1 MLAKSN
7 IILKLPVQG
16 LDFKVDHRVCQLME
30 PVHGWKQFG
39 TLPYPIVTNANW
51 AEILEKHLAMS
62 QYPGFQVCTPKWL
75 VLKMFL
81 KLYIYNIL
89 YIYRRTSSMFS
100 PSWNSEKLAPRPP
113 PPPPPAVRW
122 RRPTAGWVRSEASWC
137 KRPRRP
143 AHGAPA
149 PRRADAVGHD
159 SRHSTWVAGVYPIY
173 PRKNV
178 SFNGILRGYVI
189 IDDISGSEDRI
200 DHQNCSF

>member
-1 MLAKSN
+1 MDGSSLELCHIPSSPMQIGLKSWKN
-7 IILKLPVQG
+7 IWQWVNTLV
-16 LDFKVDHRVCQLME
+16 FRF
-30 PVHGWKQFG
+30 VHQNGWYWKC
-39 TLPYPIVTNANW
+39 
-51 AEILEKHLAMS
+51 S
-62 QYPGFQVCTPKWL
+62 SS
-75 VLKMFL
+75 
-81 KLYIYNIL
+81 YIYNIIYI